1 MHTLPD
7 WHKLIKAWL
16 DKGRYGLTIPFI
28 VGARALLAGTNTP
41 NRYDIESLLTEIIEK
56 PVQGNIVYIRWC
68 DDYEAA
74 VMASYSERFPFRP
87 KDNVIEFS
95 PEGNIEISLGVLRE
109 VATKLGAT
117 AEKAKIIPALVD
129 YANAQVNLGHYSRYW
144 TEDGRTYGPFQE
156 VDLSFIRATFA
167 DHAS

>member
-1 MHTLPD
+1 MHAFPD

-28 VGARALLAGTNTP
+28 VGARALLADTNTAS
-41 NRYDIESLLTEIIEK
+41 REDIESLLTEIIEK

-74 VMASYSERFPFRP
+74 VMASYSESFPFRP

-95 PEGNIEISLGVLRE
+95 PAGSTETSLGVLRE
-109 VATKLGAT
+109 VANKLGVT
-117 AEKAKIIPALVD
+117 TEKAKIIPALID
-129 YANAQVNLGHYSRYW
+129 YANAQVRLGHYSRYW

-156 VDLSFIRATFA
+156 DDLSFIRATFA